1 MHACIR
7 PSVCTCVCVKNMH
20 IVCHQRGSSLMRSPA
35 SQLYVKPLHCS
46 TASGISAGTALFFF
60 SLQPSIF
67 TIERLNLGQIP
78 PAWKACA
85 HTCTSPSVHTLR
97 SGELRAAERP
107 PKSPVG
113 SLCPTWI
120 PSPPP
125 PPASPPTPPPL
136 FEWEQQSWRATCL
149 GDRHRQN
156 ERLREREKRKH
167 GILGGSAIQVLS

>member
-1 MHACIR
+1 
-7 PSVCTCVCVKNMH
+7 MH
-20 IVCHQRGSSLMRSPA
+20 IACHQGGSSLMRSPA

-46 TASGISAGTALFFF
+46 TASGISAGTALFFS

-78 PAWKACA
+78 PAWKARA

-97 SGELRAAERP
+97 SRDLRAAERP

-120 PSPPP
+120 PSLPPP
-125 PPASPPTPPPL
+125 PTTTTTSSPVWVGATVMESHVTWRQTQT
-136 FEWEQQSWRATCL
+136 EWEA
-149 GDRHRQN
+149 
-156 ERLREREKRKH
+156 EREGKKKTWDPW
-167 GILGGSAIQVLS
+167 GLSDSSAVLEAAQ